1 MFARQTRRP
10 KQASGRSV
18 QVVAALGRGARDS
31 AAERLQD
38 IESIT
43 DVALVHLDVEDLLD
57 ELLVRIREILDV
69 DTAAVLLVD
78 RVAGEL
84 VATAASGLEE
94 EVRQAVRV
102 PVGVGFAGR
111 DRR

>member
-1 MFARQTRRP
+1 MSP
-10 KQASGRSV
+10 WSS
-18 QVVAALGRGARDS
+18 
-31 AAERLQD
+31 
-38 IESIT
+38 SISKT
-43 DVALVHLDVEDLLD
+43 SLD

-69 DTAAVLLVD
+69 DTAAVLLID

-111 DRR
+111 IAAEIAPVVIEDIDKADVYNPILREAGIRSLLGAPLLTDRGNKG